1 MTAQPTGTVTLLFSD
16 VEGST
21 RLLRRLGAQRYADA
35 LGLHGRLLREAFE
48 RHGGYEVDN
57 EGDSFFVAF
66 AQATAAVAAASE
78 AQETLAGAE
87 WPGGE
92 ALPVRMGIHTGE
104 AIAEPPKY
112 VGLDVHLTARIMAA
126 GHGGQVLLS
135 QATRSLV
142 DTPAADLGEHTLKDF
157 DQPVRLF
164 QLGGRRFPPL
174 MTIANTNLVRPPTS
188 FVART
193 DELAE
198 VLTLLRSD
206 ARLVTLTG
214 VGGTGKTRLALEA
227 ALASIGDWPNGVWFV
242 PLAPVTDEAL
252 VEPTIAG
259 AVGASGELRQELR
272 SRRLLLVLDNLEQL
286 PAAPAIVADL
296 LAACPDLRMLATS
309 RTRLNLSIEQEYPV
323 STLPPADAA
332 ELFVQRARLR
342 KPRFEPDDSVLEIA
356 RRLDGL
362 PLALELAAA
371 RIKVLT
377 PAQIL
382 ERLGRSLEVLGGGPA
397 DVPERQRTL
406 QATIEW
412 SHGLLDA
419 DEQAL
424 FRRLGVFAGSFD
436 LEAAEAVGGGDLD
449 TLASLVD
456 KSLLLPAG
464 EGRFAILHV
473 LREYARG
480 RLEAA
485 GEMHSASLA
494 HVVHYLRLVERTEPE
509 LRTSRH
515 TEAID
520 RLEADRANF
529 VRAIEWAVENEPE
542 LALDLFGKLRHLWWD
557 RGREGWVLAQRV
569 LAAASAGPTP
579 AHAAALHAAAGLAWA
594 YGDLERAVSLDE
606 QALEIYER
614 LDDPIRSGN
623 ALVFLGTLYQA
634 VGRADGRETLERGL
648 ARLQAGG
655 DEYGTTIAMGNLS
668 HLALEDGDLA
678 TATLLSEQVV
688 ARAREHG
695 FELIEAMA
703 TCNQAVALI
712 HEEDPRAGAT
722 ALSALRLCART
733 NMHLWIGNCLFVAAA
748 AIAAEDP
755 RRAAVLLGAAEVE
768 LQGARLAPA
777 ETAVYEN
784 ATKAARSAL
793 GPIAF
798 EQSLEEGR
806 LLGRDAAVA
815 LALGSGDRSS
825 DERARSLGDTVRL
838 SGSQEENK
846 AAH

>member
-1 MTAQPTGTVTLLFSD
+1 MTAQPTGTVTLLFTD

-21 RLLRRLGAQRYADA
+21 RLLRRLGGQRYADA
-35 LGLHGRLLREAFE
+35 LGLHRRLLREAFE
-48 RHGGYEVDN
+48 RHGGYEVDH
-57 EGDSFFVAF
+57 EGDSFLVAF

-78 AQETLAGAE
+78 GQEALARAE

-92 ALPVRMGIHTGE
+92 AFPARMGIHTGE

-112 VGLDVHLTARIMAA
+112 VGLDVHLAARIMAA

-157 DQPVRLF
+157 DEPVRLF

-174 MTIANTNLVRPPTS
+174 LTIANTNLVRPGTS

-214 VGGTGKTRLALEA
+214 PGGTGKTRLALEA

-252 VEPTIAG
+252 VEPTIAS
-259 AVGASGELRQELR
+259 AVGASGELREELR
-272 SRRLLLVLDNLEQL
+272 YRRLLLVLDNLEQL
-286 PAAPAIVADL
+286 PAAPPIVADL
-296 LAACPDLRMLATS
+296 LAACPDMRVLAAS

-382 ERLGRSLEVLGGGPA
+382 ERLGRSLEVIGGGPA
-397 DVPERQRTL
+397 DAPERQRTL
-406 QATIEW
+406 WATIEW
-412 SHGLLDA
+412 SHALLDD

-449 TLASLVD
+449 TLDSLVD
-456 KSLLLPAG
+456 KSLLRPAG
-464 EGRFAILHV
+464 EGRFAMLHV
-473 LREYARG
+473 LREYAHG

-485 GEMHSASLA
+485 DEMRSASLA

-509 LRTSRH
+509 LRTARH
-515 TEAID
+515 METID
-520 RLEADRANF
+520 RLEADHANF
-529 VRAIEWAVENEPE
+529 VRAIEWAVENERE
-542 LALDLFGKLRHLWWD
+542 LALDLFGKLRHVWWD

-569 LAAASAGPTP
+569 LAAGPAQPTP
-579 AHAAALHAAAGLAWA
+579 ARAAALHAASGLAWA
-594 YGDLERAVSLDE
+594 YDDLEQAVSLDE
-606 QALEIYER
+606 QALEIYEQ

-634 VGRADGRETLERGL
+634 VGRVDGRETLERGL
-648 ARLQAGG
+648 ARLQAAG
-655 DEYGTTIAMGNLS
+655 DEYGATIAMGNLS
-668 HLALEDGDLA
+668 HFALEDGEFA
-678 TATLLSEQVV
+678 TAALLGEQVA

-703 TCNQAVALI
+703 KCNQAVALI
-712 HEEDPRAGAT
+712 HEDDPRAGAT
-722 ALSALRLCART
+722 ALSALQLCART
-733 NMHLWIGNCLFVAAA
+733 NMHLWIGNCLFVVAA

-777 ETAVYEN
+777 EKAVYEN
-784 ATKAARSAL
+784 ATTAVRAAL
-793 GPIAF
+793 GPTTF
-798 EQSLEEGR
+798 EQSMEEGR
-806 LLGRDAAVA
+806 VLGRDAAVE
-815 LALGSGDRSS
+815 LALGSSDSS
-825 DERARSLGDTVRL
+825 SIESALTLGGADRL
-838 SGSQEENK
+838 S
-846 AAH
+846 

>member
-1 MTAQPTGTVTLLFSD
+1 MTAQPTGTVTLLFTD
-16 VEGST
+16 VQGST
-21 RLLRRLGAQRYADA
+21 RLLGRLGPQRYADA
-35 LGLHGRLLREAFE
+35 LSLHRRLLRDAFE
-48 RHGGYEVDN
+48 RYEGYEVDHD
-57 EGDSFFVAF
+57 GDSFFVAF

-78 AQETLAGAE
+78 AQEALARAD
-87 WPGGE
+87 WPDGE
-92 ALPVRMGIHTGE
+92 AFPVRIGIHTGE
-104 AIAEPPKY
+104 AQADPPKY
-112 VGLDVHLTARIMAA
+112 VGLDVHLAARIMAA

-135 QATRSLV
+135 QATRGLI
-142 DTPAADLGEHTLKDF
+142 DMPAADLGEHTLKDF
-157 DQPVRLF
+157 DEPVRLF

-174 MTIANTNLVRPPTS
+174 MTIANTNLVRPPMS

-193 DELAE
+193 DELAD

-206 ARLVTLTG
+206 APLVTLTG
-214 VGGTGKTRLALEA
+214 PGGTGKTRLALEA

-259 AVGASGELRQELR
+259 AVGASGELREELR

-286 PAAPAIVADL
+286 PAAPPIVAEL
-296 LAACPDLRMLATS
+296 LAACPDMRVLATS
-309 RTRLNLSIEQEYPV
+309 RTRLNLSIEQEYSV

-342 KPRFEPDDSVLEIA
+342 KPRFQQDDSVLEIA

-382 ERLGRSLEVLGGGPA
+382 ERLGRNLDVLGGGPA
-397 DVPERQRTL
+397 DAPERQRTL
-406 QATIEW
+406 WATIDW
-412 SHGLLDA
+412 SHALLDD

-456 KSLLLPAG
+456 KSLLRPAG
-464 EGRFAILHV
+464 EGRFAMLHV
-473 LREYARG
+473 LREYARA

-485 GEMHSASLA
+485 GEMRSASLA

-515 TEAID
+515 MEAID
-520 RLEADRANF
+520 RLEADQANF
-529 VRAIEWAVENEPE
+529 VRAIEWAVENERE
-542 LALDLFGKLRHLWWD
+542 LALDLFGRLRHFWWD

-569 LAAASAGPTP
+569 LAKAPARPTP
-579 AHAAALHAAAGLAWA
+579 AHAAALHAASGLAWA
-594 YGDLERAVSLDE
+594 YGDLEQAVSLDE
-606 QALEIYER
+606 QALEIYEQ
-614 LDDPIRSGN
+614 LDDPVRSAN

-634 VGRADGRETLERGL
+634 VGRPDGRETLERGL
-648 ARLQAGG
+648 ARLQAAG
-655 DEYGTTIAMGNLS
+655 DEYGATIAMGNLS
-668 HLALEDGDLA
+668 HLALEDGEFA
-678 TATLLSEQVV
+678 TAALLSEQAA

-712 HEEDPRAGAT
+712 HEDDPRGGAT

-733 NMHLWIGNCLFVAAA
+733 NLHLWIGNCLFVVAA
-748 AIAAEDP
+748 AIATKEP
-755 RRAAVLLGAAEVE
+755 RRAAVLLGASDAE
-768 LQGARLAPA
+768 LQSARTAPA
-777 ETAVYEN
+777 EKAVYEN
-784 ATKAARSAL
+784 ATIAARAAL
-793 GPIAF
+793 GATAF
-798 EQSLEEGR
+798 EESIEEGR
-806 LLGRDAAVA
+806 VLGRDAAVE
-815 LALGSGDRSS
+815 LALGSSDRSG
-825 DERARSLGDTVRL
+825 DERAATGCNRGLHKDMRIR
-838 SGSQEENK
+838 
-846 AAH
+846 

>member
-1 MTAQPTGTVTLLFSD
+1 MTAQPTGTVTLLFTD
-16 VEGST
+16 VQGST
-21 RLLRRLGAQRYADA
+21 RLLGRLGPQCYADA
-35 LGLHGRLLREAFE
+35 LGLHRRLLREAFD
-48 RHGGYEVDN
+48 RHEGYEVDHD
-57 EGDSFFVAF
+57 GDSFFVAF

-78 AQETLAGAE
+78 AQEALARAD
-87 WPGGE
+87 WPDGE
-92 ALPVRMGIHTGE
+92 AFPVRIGIHTGE
-104 AIAEPPKY
+104 AQADPPKY
-112 VGLDVHLTARIMAA
+112 VGLDVHLAARIMAA

-135 QATRSLV
+135 QATRGLI

-157 DQPVRLF
+157 DEPVRLF

-174 MTIANTNLVRPPTS
+174 MTIANTNLVRPPMS

-206 ARLVTLTG
+206 APLVTLTG
-214 VGGTGKTRLALEA
+214 PGGTGKTRLALEA

-259 AVGASGELRQELR
+259 AVGASGELREELR

-286 PAAPAIVADL
+286 PAAPLIVAEL
-296 LAACPDLRMLATS
+296 LAACPEMRVLATS

-382 ERLGRSLEVLGGGPA
+382 ERLGRNLDVLGGGPA
-397 DVPERQRTL
+397 DAPERQRTL
-406 QATIEW
+406 WATIDW
-412 SHGLLDA
+412 SHALLDD

-456 KSLLLPAG
+456 KSLLRPAG
-464 EGRFAILHV
+464 EGRFAMLHV

-485 GEMHSASLA
+485 GEMRSASLA
-494 HVVHYLRLVERTEPE
+494 HVAHYLRLVERTEPE

-515 TEAID
+515 MEAID
-520 RLEADRANF
+520 RLEADQANF
-529 VRAIEWAVENEPE
+529 VRAIEWAVENERE
-542 LALDLFGKLRHLWWD
+542 LALDLFGRLRHFWWD

-569 LAAASAGPTP
+569 LAEAPARPTP
-579 AHAAALHAAAGLAWA
+579 AHAAALHAASGLAWA
-594 YGDLERAVSLDE
+594 YGDLEQAVSLDE

-614 LDDPIRSGN
+614 LDDPVRSAN

-648 ARLQAGG
+648 ARLQAAG
-655 DEYGTTIAMGNLS
+655 DEYGATIAMGNLS
-668 HLALEDGDLA
+668 HLALEDGEFA
-678 TATLLSEQVV
+678 TAALLSEQAA

-712 HEEDPRAGAT
+712 HEDDPRAGAT

-733 NMHLWIGNCLFVAAA
+733 NLHLWIGNCLFLVAG
-748 AIAAEDP
+748 AIATKEP
-755 RRAAVLLGAAEVE
+755 RRAAVLLGAAVAE
-768 LQGARLAPA
+768 LQSARMGPA

-784 ATKAARSAL
+784 ATTAARAAL
-793 GPIAF
+793 GAAAF
-798 EQSLEEGR
+798 EESIEEGGM
-806 LLGRDAAVA
+806 LGRDAAVE
-815 LALGSGDRSS
+815 LALG
-825 DERARSLGDTVRL
+825 APQ
-838 SGSQEENK
+838 SQSWW
-846 AAH
+846 

>member
-1 MTAQPTGTVTLLFSD
+1 MMAQPTGTVTLLFTD

-21 RLLRRLGAQRYADA
+21 RLLRRLGEQRYADA
-35 LGLHGRLLREAFE
+35 LGLHRRLLRAAFE
-48 RHGGYEVDN
+48 RHGGYEVDH

-66 AQATAAVAAASE
+66 AHATAAVAAASE
-78 AQETLAGAE
+78 AQEVLAEAE

-92 ALPVRMGIHTGE
+92 AFPVRMGIHTGE
-104 AIAEPPKY
+104 LMADLQTD
-112 VGLDVHLTARIMAA
+112 VGLDVHLAARIMAA
-126 GHGGQVLLS
+126 GHGRQVLLS
-135 QATRSLV
+135 QATRGLV
-142 DTPAADLGEHTLKDF
+142 DTPAVDLGEHTLKDF
-157 DQPVRLF
+157 DAPVRLF

-174 MTIANTNLVRPPTS
+174 LTIANTNLVRPPTS

-214 VGGTGKTRLALEA
+214 PGGTGKTRLALEA

-242 PLAPVTDEAL
+242 PLASVTDEAL
-252 VEPTIAG
+252 VEPTIAS
-259 AVGASGELRQELR
+259 AVGASGELREELR

-286 PAAPAIVADL
+286 PAAPPIVADI
-296 LAACPDLRMLATS
+296 LAACPDVRVLAAS

-382 ERLGRSLEVLGGGPA
+382 ERLGQSLEVIGDGPA
-397 DVPERQRTL
+397 DAPERQRTL
-406 QATIEW
+406 WATIEW
-412 SHGLLDA
+412 SHALLDD

-436 LEAAEAVGGGDLD
+436 LEAAEAVGGADLD

-456 KSLLLPAG
+456 KSLLRPAG
-464 EGRFAILHV
+464 EGRFAMLHV

-480 RLEAA
+480 RPEAA
-485 GEMHSASLA
+485 GEMRSASRA

-515 TEAID
+515 METID
-520 RLEADRANF
+520 RTVADYANF
-529 VRAIEWAVENEPE
+529 VRAIEWAVENERE

-569 LAAASAGPTP
+569 LAAAPARLTP
-579 AHAAALHAAAGLAWA
+579 AHAAALHAASGLAWA
-594 YGDLERAVSLDE
+594 YGDLEQAVSLDE
-606 QALEIYER
+606 QALEIYDQ

-623 ALVFLGTLYQA
+623 ALVFLGTLYQE
-634 VGRADGRETLERGL
+634 VGRANGRETLERGL
-648 ARLQAGG
+648 ARLQDAG
-655 DEYGTTIAMGNLS
+655 DEYGATTAIGNLS
-668 HLALEDGDLA
+668 HFALEDGEFA
-678 TATLLSEQVV
+678 TAALLSEQVV

-695 FELIEAMA
+695 FVLIEAMA
-703 TCNQAVALI
+703 TCNQAVALSRDD
-712 HEEDPRAGAT
+712 DPRAGAT

-733 NMHLWIGNCLFVAAA
+733 NMHLWIGNCLFVVAAA
-748 AIAAEDP
+748 TAAEDP

-784 ATKAARSAL
+784 ATKAARAAL

-806 LLGRDAAVA
+806 MLGRDAAVE
-815 LALGSGDRSS
+815 LALGTGA
-825 DERARSLGDTVRL
+825 RASVESTPSLGGTVRL
-838 SGSQEENK
+838 S
-846 AAH
+846 

>member
-1 MTAQPTGTVTLLFSD
+1 
-16 VEGST
+16 
-21 RLLRRLGAQRYADA
+21 
-35 LGLHGRLLREAFE
+35 
-48 RHGGYEVDN
+48 
-57 EGDSFFVAF
+57 
-66 AQATAAVAAASE
+66 
-78 AQETLAGAE
+78 
-87 WPGGE
+87 
-92 ALPVRMGIHTGE
+92 
-104 AIAEPPKY
+104 
-112 VGLDVHLTARIMAA
+112 
-126 GHGGQVLLS
+126 VLLS

-157 DQPVRLF
+157 HEPVRLF

-188 FVART
+188 LVART

-214 VGGTGKTRLALEA
+214 PGGTGKTRLALEA

-242 PLAPVTDEAL
+242 PLAHVSDEAL

-259 AVGASGELRQELR
+259 TVGASGELRQELR

-286 PAAPAIVADL
+286 PAAPPIVAEL
-296 LAACPDLRMLATS
+296 LAACPDVRMLATS

-342 KPRFEPDDSVLEIA
+342 KPQFEPNASVLEIA

-382 ERLGRSLEVLGGGPA
+382 ERLGRSLDVIGGGPA

-412 SHGLLDA
+412 SHALLDD

-424 FRRLGVFAGSFD
+424 FRKLGVFAGSFD

-464 EGRFAILHV
+464 EGRFAMLHV

-480 RLEAA
+480 RLEAV
-485 GEMHSASLA
+485 GGMRSASLA
-494 HVVHYLRLVERTEPE
+494 HVVHYLRLIERIEPE
-509 LRTSRH
+509 LRTSQH
-515 TEAID
+515 TETID
-520 RLEADRANF
+520 RLEADHANF
-529 VRAIEWAVENEPE
+529 VGAIEWAVENEPE

-569 LAAASAGPTP
+569 LAAPP
-579 AHAAALHAAAGLAWA
+579 AQATAKRAAALHAASGLAWA
-594 YGDLERAVSLDE
+594 YGELERAVSLDE
-606 QALEIYER
+606 QALAIYEQ
-614 LDDPIRSGN
+614 LDDPLRSGK

-634 VGRADGRETLERGL
+634 VGRADGRETIERGL
-648 ARLQAGG
+648 ARLQAAG
-655 DEYGTTIAMGNLS
+655 DEYGATIAMGNLS
-668 HLALEDGDLA
+668 HFALEDGEFV
-678 TATLLSEQVV
+678 TAALLSEQV
-688 ARAREHG
+688 ASRAHEHG
-695 FELIEAMA
+695 FEHIEAMA
-703 TCNQAVALI
+703 TCNRAVALS
-712 HEEDPRAGAT
+712 HEDDPRAGAT
-722 ALSALRLCART
+722 ALSALRLCAQT
-733 NMHLWIGNCLFVAAA
+733 NLHLWIGNSLFLVAAA
-748 AIAAEDP
+748 IGADEP
-755 RRAAVLLGAAEVE
+755 RRAAVLLGAAEAE
-768 LQGARLAPA
+768 LQGARMDPA
-777 ETAVYEN
+777 ETAVCE
-784 ATKAARSAL
+784 KAKSAVRAAL
-793 GPIAF
+793 GATAL
-798 EQSLEEGR
+798 EESLEEGR
-806 LLGRDAAVA
+806 TLGRDAAVE
-815 LALGSGDRSS
+815 LALGSGEQSS
-825 DERARSLGDTVRL
+825 GERASSLGGTVRL
-838 SGSQEENK
+838 S
-846 AAH
+846 